1 MREDQLDVGRASQSG
16 AVHDDELA
24 DKGIW
29 AFTDTL
35 AGTCQRAR
43 LA

>member
-1 MREDQLDVGRASQSG
+1 MREDLLDVGRASQSG
-16 AVHDDELA
+16 VVHDELA

-35 AGTCQRAR
+35 AGTCRRAR